1 MAVRRAALVSL
12 ILTIAIILGIMQSG
26 CVRGTNSADNYQF
39 YSYKEPKK
47 VGVVLS
53 GMAMVDA
60 AANSAVAAGVKKA
73 AADLDAEYKIL
84 APKDLVNNEESL
96 RYLAE
101 NNFDLVIAIGRGM
114 QDDLGKVAPDYPD
127 IKFAVFG
134 GDIDEPNVAAVVF
147 NEDEGAFL
155 AGVEAASVT
164 KSNLVGFIGGS
175 VTSDR
180 KMENGFAKGVQYVNL
195 TEGKK
200 VKVNAV
206 YAGVTDEAAN
216 DPERGKALANTLYWT
231 GSDVVFSGTGKLGN
245 GAAAAAVQNRKIAI
259 CADLQVM
266 QASAWNVYGALV
278 KNQEAAAIDI
288 VKKTING
295 KFLSGR
301 VGYGLAEGAVDFVPS
316 QALPPD
322 IAGKLAAVKAQVK
335 KGQINPYTILIPKDL
350 VTQINQI
357 PVDLNK
363 PPAGG
368 PGTILPGQTG
378 GQTNTGTSTG
388 KKKKK
393 PALTDKGQP
402 GGDETGA
409 LGADPTGGAPSDS
422 GPDNGSPTGGAPSD
436 GSPTGGSTTPPPVNS
451 PNP

>member
-53 GMAMVDA
+53 GMGMVDA

-114 QDDLGKVAPDYPD
+114 QDNLGKVAPDYPD

-335 KGQINPYTILIPKDL
+335 KGQIKPYTILIPKDL
-350 VTQINQI
+350 VTQIKQM

-409 LGADPTGGAPSDS
+409 LGADPTGGAP
-422 GPDNGSPTGGAPSD
+422 TGGTPSD

>member
-53 GMAMVDA
+53 GMGMVDA

-73 AADLDAEYKIL
+73 AVDLDAEYKIL

-101 NNFDLVIAIGRGM
+101 NNFDLVIAIGCGM

-335 KGQINPYTILIPKDL
+335 KGQIKPYTILIPKDL

-357 PVDLNK
+357 LVDLNK